1 MIGMVL
7 GFMTASYI
15 ASGLAFV
22 VSLVVFGI
30 LAMLFMIVYA
40 IVMDL
45 RVWIHNHFI
54 SESQGNGRML
64 TMLTLSGLVV
74 AMVCRAAW

>member
-45 RVWIHNHFI
+45 RVWVLNHFG
-54 SESQGNGRML
+54 ESQGSGRLL
-64 TMLTLSGLVV
+64 TMLALSGLVV

>member
-1 MIGMVL
+1 MISMLL

-22 VSLVVFGI
+22 VAIVVFGI
-30 LAMLFMIVYA
+30 LAILFGFLYA

-45 RVWIHNHFI
+45 RNWVRRHFG
-54 SESQGNGRML
+54 ESQGGERLL
-64 TMLTLSGLVV
+64 TMLALSGLVV
-74 AMVCRAAW
+74 AIVCRAAW

>member
-45 RVWIHNHFI
+45 RVWVLNHFG
-54 SESQGNGRML
+54 ESQGSGRLL
-64 TMLTLSGLVV
+64 TMLALSGFLI
-74 AMVCRAAW
+74 AAACHAAW

>member
-7 GFMTASYI
+7 SFMTASYI

-30 LAMLFMIVYA
+30 LAILFGFVYA

-45 RVWIHNHFI
+45 RVWVHNHFG
-54 SESQGNGRML
+54 ESQGSGRL
-64 TMLTLSGLVV
+64 FTVLALSGFLI
-74 AMVCRAAW
+74 AAVCHAAW